1 MRRIII
7 YIHGKGGNAEEANHY
22 RSLFSESDVVGFDY
36 TSQNP
41 WDAKN
46 EFPGL
51 FDSCSKAYD
60 EVILIANSIGA
71 FFAMSALAE
80 KRISK
85 ALFISP
91 IVNME
96 KLITDMMMW
105 SNVTED
111 ELESKKEIPT
121 EFGETLSWEYLCYV
135 RRHPIQWHIPSC
147 IRCTASICSCIFSPP
162 GVTIL
167 QQCAS
172 ISLDHFCSLPIGMLW
187 NRPAEPIVQKLH
199 LFLCVEPVLTVLH
212 YGKVCAL
219 FFRKFGYGF
228 SGGQVILSTIQN
240 AGWDVP
246 FNRMLAHIAQI
257 FPE

>member
-135 RRHPIQWHIPSC
+135 RRHPIRWHIPSC
-147 IRCTASICSCIFSPP
+147 ILYGGRDHLTSRE
-162 GVTIL
+162 TI
-167 QQCAS
+167 S
-172 ISLDHFCSLPIGMLW
+172 EF
-187 NRPAEPIVQKLH
+187 AEKQGAD
-199 LFLCVEPVLTVLH
+199 LTVMEDGEHWFHTKEQMQFLDDWLRRSIPQ
-212 YGKVCAL
+212 L
-219 FFRKFGYGF
+219 FYRKIAKMVEKIPTAF
-228 SGGQVILSTIQN
+228 S
-240 AGWDVP
+240 
-246 FNRMLAHIAQI
+246 
-257 FPE
+257 

>member
-1 MRRIII
+1 MQRYKMRRIII

-22 RSLFSESDVVGFDY
+22 RSLFPESDVVGFDY

-71 FFAMSALAE
+71 FFAMSALAG

-147 IRCTASICSCIFSPP
+147 ILYGGRDHLTSRE
-162 GVTIL
+162 TI
-167 QQCAS
+167 S
-172 ISLDHFCSLPIGMLW
+172 EF
-187 NRPAEPIVQKLH
+187 AEKQGAD
-199 LFLCVEPVLTVLH
+199 LTVMEDGEHWFHTKEQMQFLDDWI
-212 YGKVCAL
+212 
-219 FFRKFGYGF
+219 RR
-228 SGGQVILSTIQN
+228 SI
-240 AGWDVP
+240 P
-246 FNRMLAHIAQI
+246 
-257 FPE
+257 

>member
-1 MRRIII
+1 MQRYKMRRIII

-22 RSLFSESDVVGFDY
+22 RSLFPESDVVGFDY

-80 KRISK
+80 KNISK

-111 ELESKKEIPT
+111 ELESKKKIPT
-121 EFGETLSWEYLCYV
+121 AFGETLSWEYLCYV
-135 RRHPIQWHIPSC
+135 RRYPIRWHIPTC
-147 IRCTASICSCIFSPP
+147 ILYGGRDHLTSRE
-162 GVTIL
+162 TI
-167 QQCAS
+167 S
-172 ISLDHFCSLPIGMLW
+172 EF
-187 NRPAEPIVQKLH
+187 AEKQGAD
-199 LFLCVEPVLTVLH
+199 LTVMEDGEHWFHTKEQMQFLDDW
-212 YGKVCAL
+212 L
-219 FFRKFGYGF
+219 RR
-228 SGGQVILSTIQN
+228 SI
-240 AGWDVP
+240 P
-246 FNRMLAHIAQI
+246 
-257 FPE
+257 